1 MLKNLSF
8 EIRWNFRTDLYDD
21 LDTPILTRELP
32 NGKEYS
38 KLVSFNKL
46 AEMAEK
52 ERGISPTN
60 PEFGGKNL
68 PFSWK
73 GSLKRPVENVSKCE
87 RTYAEV
93 RMFLKIGQNGIFSN
107 FSDMLS
113 FDAPSEPP
121 MLKPE
126 IEALMFNANEQ
137 YLKVCFSFSFT
148 IK

>member
-38 KLVSFNKL
+38 KLVSFEEL
-46 AEMAEK
+46 AEIAEN
-52 ERGISPTN
+52 ERDMSPTN
-60 PEFGGKNL
+60 SEFGGKNM

-137 YLKVCFSFSFT
+137 YLKVSLIFSFNN
-148 IK
+148 K